1 MKKKGYDHGPI
12 DWSEF
17 WNVVKGNGPMA
28 RDRITARKKAWDEG
42 EWVRDAALEYAE
54 KRRLEK
60 IAAE

>member
-1 MKKKGYDHGPI
+1 
-12 DWSEF
+12 
-17 WNVVKGNGPMA
+17 MA